1 MRPRV
6 DRLLLMKVPSV
17 SVATKGE
24 VFDVVR
30 DPGTDDF
37 TIYLDWYPFFAFFA
51 AGIFMLNP
59 GWS

>member
-1 MRPRV
+1 M
-6 DRLLLMKVPSV
+6 LMKVPSV
-17 SVATKGE
+17 SVATNGE

-59 GWS
+59 GRS